1 MIRRLVALAFFL
13 SLTKVSSYGVDNSEV
28 VFEEW
33 QRYTAEAMDRVK
45 TANEHGSQSIALIS
59 MAQQYCSEA
68 IAAILKGPQ
77 NGPVAI
83 AAIMESHRYS
93 TEAIFNKWKARQF
106 AQMMSSALRV
116 AYTPY
121 MPPHTIPVIAI
132 SAPTHILRASVSPS
146 FHIRGSD
153 EWQRLATEA
162 VGKIQKASQL
172 YSEFISEV
180 LTIQQYTYKLNFTV
194 LKGPNHGSEVF
205 SINSII
211 GEKAVRAASLLTEGL
226 QYCFEARA
234 AIQTAYA
241 SYTNSI
247 GKHHFIPASSVHT
260 YQTVPIQDSV
270 ARIPI
275 TSVSQPALTSVP
287 VTFVS

>member
-1 MIRRLVALAFFL
+1 MGVVVLLYGRSVAVLTKTFVAYTMIRRLVALAFFL

-68 IAAILKGPQ
+68 I
-77 NGPVAI
+77 
-83 AAIMESHRYS
+83 
-93 TEAIFNKWKARQF
+93 FNKWKARQF

-146 FHIRGSD
+146 LHIRGSD

-260 YQTVPIQDSV
+260 YQTVPTQDSV